1 MQSAGS
7 LRERLMEG
15 QRPGA
20 RLLRGPLSEEL
31 PKAAR
36 GRGAERWAGLCSPT
50 VAGARPVLPVRPT
63 LWDRHGPKPDGTGSR
78 ATAGVR
84 ASSLRP

>member
-36 GRGAERWAGLCSPT
+36 GAEQSAGRDSATPQW
-50 VAGARPVLPVRPT
+50 PE
-63 LWDRHGPKPDGTGSR
+63 R
-78 ATAGVR
+78 AP
-84 ASSLRP
+84 SSL